1 MQIHWKEE
9 KLGRGASPD
18 KFIGASYKLSYKLSD
33 KLSYKLSY
41 KSSDILSYKLS
52 YKLSDKLSD
61 YLIQDIILQ
70 IILEAVFVNLH
81 LLVENQLTDKRR
93 RLRLAQILTLSY
105 EFCAVLTKL
114 SDKLSYKLSDKLSD
128 KLSSQTNQKF
138 TYKLSDIIIWI
149 LGGFNQAYLFIL
161 ENSVK
166 IWASSLLL

>member
-1 MQIHWKEE
+1 M
-9 KLGRGASPD
+9 
-18 KFIGASYKLSYKLSD
+18 
-33 KLSYKLSY
+33 
-41 KSSDILSYKLS
+41 
-52 YKLSDKLSD
+52 
-61 YLIQDIILQ
+61 Q
-70 IILEAVFVNLH
+70 IILEAVFSNLH

-138 TYKLSDIIIWI
+138 AYKLSDIIIWI

-166 IWASSLLL
+166 IWASSLLLKNGTVHYSQYFPIRCLYVKYINYTLFLHIWLCK